1 MLRSGRETQNRIS
14 VCRGASQANDGGC
27 VARFTAALHR
37 FLGLRLTDLQRRA
50 LMAQVDLSFTKETS
64 VSFIRHFSRIG
75 VALMV
80 GLSLSGCVIRPL
92 WWGDGHRH
100 GEHREYGADY
110 GRAPS
115 DGHSRYDS
123 ERGR

>member
-1 MLRSGRETQNRIS
+1 MFRNRVGPRVVDVRLLARNSSARRRSR
-14 VCRGASQANDGGC
+14 RG
-27 VARFTAALHR
+27 FTPALHR

-50 LMAQVDLSFTKETS
+50 LMGQVDLLFTKETS
-64 VSFIRHFSRIG
+64 VSFIRHFSRVG

>member
-1 MLRSGRETQNRIS
+1 MFRGRVGQQVVDVRLL
-14 VCRGASQANDGGC
+14 
-27 VARFTAALHR
+27 ARNSSARPQSPHGFTPALHR
-37 FLGLRLTDLQRRA
+37 FLGLRLTDLQGRA
-50 LMAQVDLSFTKETS
+50 LMGQVDLFFTKETS
-64 VSFIRHFSRIG
+64 VSFIRQFSRIG

-92 WWGDGHRH
+92 LWGDGHRH

-110 GRAPS
+110 RRAPS